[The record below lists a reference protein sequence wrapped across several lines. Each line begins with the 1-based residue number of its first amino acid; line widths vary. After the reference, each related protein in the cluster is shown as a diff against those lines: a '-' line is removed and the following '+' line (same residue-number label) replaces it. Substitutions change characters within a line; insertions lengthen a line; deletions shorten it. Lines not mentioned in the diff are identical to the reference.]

1 MSIIFVALAAVLSL
15 VSSREVAGALPF
27 EIPTLQRLKGT
38 IAPAAGHRLYAVTVA
53 VGDEAL
59 IADTGAFTL
68 MTSRGGHKA
77 IGAGWNGV
85 SIIPFDRIPIGREIG
100 QVLPSD
106 ALLALTRTSA
116 TQITVELGPRGT
128 IAFLFDL
135 PVDAIVR
142 ALRLPDGH
150 ELKAAP

>member
-1 MSIIFVALAAVLSL
+1 MPIILALAAVLSL
-15 VSSREVAGALPF
+15 VSSGDVAGALPF
-27 EIPTLQRLKGT
+27 EIPTLHRLKGT
-38 IAPAAGHRLYAVTVA
+38 IAPSAGHRLYAMTIA

-59 IADTGAFTL
+59 IADVGGFTL
-68 MTSRGGHKA
+68 VTSSGGRKA

-85 SIIPFDRIPIGREIG
+85 SIIPFDRIPIGQEIG

-106 ALLALTRTSA
+106 ALLALTRVSA

-128 IAFLFDL
+128 IALLFDV
-135 PVDAIVR
+135 PVDARVR